1 MSNNL
6 SVNSITHI
14 NYECPS
20 ICIPRVFKYISAAFI
35 IDIFQNRLKFGF
47 VKKLDIITNNADKKF
62 KKVFIH
68 FDFWYD
74 NPDVN
79 IIKNKFLQGIIIKIV
94 YDTPWFWKCALSRI
108 KQIQ

>member
-6 SVNSITHI
+6 SVNHTTHFKD
-14 NYECPS
+14 ERPS
-20 ICIPRVFKYISAAFI
+20 ICIPRVFKHISVAFI
-35 IDIFQNRLKFGF
+35 IDIFQNRLKLGF
-47 VKKLDIITNNADKKF
+47 VKRVDIVPNNSDKNF

-79 IIKNKFLQGIIIKIV
+79 IIKNKFLQCITLKIV

-108 KQIQ
+108 KHN